1 MKRVKIA
8 SLVVAFLLVLGAS
21 LVFAAEAGHEG
32 GGSPWNS
39 WMLLWRVI
47 NTVALIALLVYF
59 LKKPLVTFFAERKEQ
74 ISKDLDD
81 AREQRER
88 AERLLK
94 DYEAKIAGMEQELA
108 KMRAELAKASEAES
122 KKLLE
127 SADVMSA
134 KMVEAAKLAAEQE
147 VRKAKATLRN
157 EAVDLAV
164 ELAEALIR
172 EKITDQDRRRIVE
185 DYLDKVGGMK

>member
-1 MKRVKIA
+1 MKRVKIT
-8 SLVVAFLLVLGAS
+8 SLVVVLLLVLGAS

-32 GGSPWNS
+32 EGSPWNT

-47 NTVALIALLVYF
+47 NTVALIVLLVYF

-127 SADVMSA
+127 AADAMSV
-134 KMVEAAKLAAEQE
+134 KMVDAARLAAEQE
-147 VRKAKATLRN
+147 VRKAKAALKN

>member
-1 MKRVKIA
+1 MKRIKVTL
-8 SLVVAFLLVLGAS
+8 LVVVLLLVLGAS
-21 LVFAAEAGHEG
+21 LVFAAAAGHEG
-32 GGSPWNS
+32 EGSPWNS

-47 NTVALIALLVYF
+47 NTVALIVLLVYF

-127 SADVMSA
+127 AADAMMF
-134 KMVEAAKLAAEQE
+134 KMVDAARLAAEQE
-147 VRKAKATLRN
+147 VRKAKAAVKN